1 MPSQVSSY
9 SHPFSRHTST
19 EGFVRFN
26 IWQSTNQ
33 TKELIKMQN
42 QRTLM
47 PHIKANI
54 DRNKNMNFHNFL
66 IQKSFLQ
73 PFGFRIYIRLWNAS
87 ASTLWSRR
95 SSTWPTR
102 SPGEAT
108 STSPPSAAPCTGN
121 TGRRTSSSS
130 DKTCLRFKVG
140 YKIYKVFIL
149 RALCLQ
155 YLVRFYAALN
165 LSPINSKPRSIN
177 FRINFWWRRILCT

>member
-1 MPSQVSSY
+1 MTASANQSPCYKKDDQWQAKC
-9 SHPFSRHTST
+9 HHTPIGRHTST
-19 EGFVRFN
+19 QGFVRFN

-73 PFGFRIYIRLWNAS
+73 PFCFRIYTRLWNAW
-87 ASTLWSRR
+87 ASILWSRR

-121 TGRRTSSSS
+121 TGRRTSSCS
-130 DKTCLRFKVG
+130 DKTCLRLKVG
-140 YKIYKVFIL
+140 I
-149 RALCLQ
+149 
-155 YLVRFYAALN
+155 
-165 LSPINSKPRSIN
+165 
-177 FRINFWWRRILCT
+177 

>member
-1 MPSQVSSY
+1 MTASANQSSCY
-9 SHPFSRHTST
+9 KKDDQWQAKCHHTSIGRHTST
-19 EGFVRFN
+19 QGFVRFN
-26 IWQSTNQ
+26 IWQSSNQ

-42 QRTLM
+42 HRTLM

-95 SSTWPTR
+95 SLIWPTR
-102 SPGEAT
+102 SPGAAT

-121 TGRRTSSSS
+121 TARRTSSCS
-130 DKTCLRFKVG
+130 DKICLRLKVG
-140 YKIYKVFIL
+140 I
-149 RALCLQ
+149 
-155 YLVRFYAALN
+155 
-165 LSPINSKPRSIN
+165 
-177 FRINFWWRRILCT
+177 